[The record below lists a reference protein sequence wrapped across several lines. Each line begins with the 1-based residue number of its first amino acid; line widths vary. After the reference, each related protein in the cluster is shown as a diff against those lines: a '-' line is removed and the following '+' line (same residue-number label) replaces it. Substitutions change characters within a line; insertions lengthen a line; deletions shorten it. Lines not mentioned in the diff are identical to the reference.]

1 MNRKLHNTT
10 MALIASSSLFV
21 LGLLIG
27 VPTAPTQESASAQ
40 AATFDADRAVAVEH
54 VDDQAGQAGQAGQA
68 RQSDAAPHPHVRRA
82 QRQSLSMPFFSFAP
96 RG

>member
-21 LGLLIG
+21 LGLL
-27 VPTAPTQESASAQ
+27 TASPVVTALAPAQ
-40 AATFDADRAVAVEH
+40 ATAAAASFDADDAVAAEALDESVE
-54 VDDQAGQAGQAGQA
+54 QAE
-68 RQSDAAPHPHVRRA
+68 AAPRRHVRRA
-82 QRQSLSMPFFSFAP
+82 RQQSVAMPFFSFAP

>member
-10 MALIASSSLFV
+10 MALIASSSLFL

-40 AATFDADRAVAVEH
+40 AASFDADRAVAVEH
-54 VDDQAGQAGQAGQA
+54 VDDQAGQAGQA

>member
-10 MALIASSSLFV
+10 MALIASSSLFL

-40 AATFDADRAVAVEH
+40 AATFDADRAVAVAVEH
-54 VDDQAGQAGQAGQA
+54 VDDQAGQA

>member
-27 VPTAPTQESASAQ
+27 GPTAPTQESASAQ
-40 AATFDADRAVAVEH
+40 AASFDADRAVAVEH
-54 VDDQAGQAGQAGQA
+54 VDDQAGQAGQA

>member
-40 AATFDADRAVAVEH
+40 AASFDADRAVAVEH
-54 VDDQAGQAGQAGQA
+54 VDDQAGQAGQA

-82 QRQSLSMPFFSFAP
+82 QRQSVAMPFFSFAP

>member
-54 VDDQAGQAGQAGQA
+54 VDDQDGQAGQA
-68 RQSDAAPHPHVRRA
+68 RQSDAAQHPHPHVRRA

>member
-54 VDDQAGQAGQAGQA
+54 VDDQAGQA
-68 RQSDAAPHPHVRRA
+68 RQSDAAQHPHPHVRRA

>member
-40 AATFDADRAVAVEH
+40 AASFDADRAVAVEH
-54 VDDQAGQAGQAGQA
+54 VDDQAGQA

>member
-21 LGLLIG
+21 LGLL
-27 VPTAPTQESASAQ
+27 TATPAVTSDAPAAVIAASE
-40 AATFDADRAVAVEH
+40 ATSFDADRAIVDEATGDGVEH
-54 VDDQAGQAGQAGQA
+54 AEAGP
-68 RQSDAAPHPHVRRA
+68 RRHVRRVH
-82 QRQSLSMPFFSFAP
+82 QQSVAMPFFSFAP

>member
-54 VDDQAGQAGQAGQA
+54 VDDQAGQAGQA

>member
-40 AATFDADRAVAVEH
+40 AASFDADRAVAVEH
-54 VDDQAGQAGQAGQA
+54 VDDQAGQAGQA

>member
-10 MALIASSSLFV
+10 MAMIASSSLFV

-40 AATFDADRAVAVEH
+40 AASFDADRAVAVEH
-54 VDDQAGQAGQAGQA
+54 VDDQAGQAGQA